1 MILQVNYIN
10 LAEFVQIIEFY
21 VEFMQVVDE
30 TYFICYNKP
39 NKSNQG
45 GQDYEKQ
52 RFTVIAA

>member
-1 MILQVNYIN
+1 MILQDKHIN
-10 LAEFVQIIEFY
+10 PAKFVQKAENIQTIL
-21 VEFMQVVDE
+21 QDVD
-30 TYFICYNKP
+30 TLKFICYNTL